1 MTPHCDSSL
10 YPKHT
15 KMKTNIIST
24 LLILLTLQNVLP
36 RAIFTNLL
44 DNSQEQDD
52 VDLNGEEE
60 DSLDSEL
67 RLVSLLVDKLLLQS
81 LRDQRIRH
89 VRGHRHRH
97 QRHGHMRKKHADIN
111 KDMIPLART
120 G

>member
-1 MTPHCDSSL
+1 
-10 YPKHT
+10 
-15 KMKTNIIST
+15 MKTHIIST

-44 DNSQEQDD
+44 DNSRGQDD
-52 VDLNGEEE
+52 VDLSGEEE
-60 DSLDSEL
+60 DSLDSEV

-97 QRHGHMRKKHADIN
+97 HRHGHMRKKHADIN

>member
-1 MTPHCDSSL
+1 
-10 YPKHT
+10 
-15 KMKTNIIST
+15 MKTHIIST